1 MTEGKR
7 KRVGVKKGA
16 SARPKSKKAKRKG
29 KSAQGVS
36 SGRPST
42 EDQQGRTEQLGT
54 ILNRTLDLVEASIG
68 LGANLVAMLGTLAQE
83 QIAVK
88 TTGDEGPESGPYRS
102 SQEYA
107 GADAGSPFYQEES
120 GPAAK
125 QVDPTNKLRVTN
137 RQPLSPENPV
147 RLSFSINNDSSAPM
161 KLRLDVEALVGE
173 NNGFHMERNTFS
185 VRPAEKTISPM
196 DFEKFILTGKIP
208 KKVPT
213 DYYNGWIRVSG
224 EEDFKIPVTLIV
236 TS

>member
-7 KRVGVKKGA
+7 KRVGVKKAA
-16 SARPKSKKAKRKG
+16 SARSKSKKAKRKG

-42 EDQQGRTEQLGT
+42 EGQQGPTEQLGA

-68 LGANLVAMLGTLAQE
+68 LGANLVTMLGTLAQE
-83 QIAVK
+83 QIAV
-88 TTGDEGPESGPYRS
+88 TGNERPESGPYRS
-102 SQEYA
+102 SHEYA
-107 GADAGSPFYQEES
+107 GADAGGPYYQEES
-120 GPAAK
+120 GPVAE
-125 QVDPTNKLRVTN
+125 QTDQTNKLRVIN

-147 RLSFSINNDSSAPM
+147 QLSFSINNDSSAPM
-161 KLRLDVEALVGE
+161 KLRLAVEALVGE

-196 DFEKFILTGKIP
+196 DFEKFVLTGKIP
-208 KKVPT
+208 KKAPT